1 MASRVALAPHQREE
15 LLAAKLF
22 IPSFTRPKI
31 GWDVWD
37 VTQVPIRPI
46 VVYAVYTSHPS
57 YPSYPS
63 YPSHVILPIAGS
75 EAVNGD
81 PGGIFRLRGASVPAS
96 GNWKNSLRLW

>member
-1 MASRVALAPHQREE
+1 MASRVAWASHKREE

-46 VVYAVYTSHPS
+46 VVFAVYTSHTSNTLHLATRSSFYYFHP
-57 YPSYPS
+57 
-63 YPSHVILPIAGS
+63 PITYDS
-75 EAVNGD
+75 K
-81 PGGIFRLRGASVPAS
+81 AS
-96 GNWKNSLRLW
+96 GAFPSVTSFLFDSSNILFSAT

>member
-1 MASRVALAPHQREE
+1 MASRVAWASHKREE

-46 VVYAVYTSHPS
+46 VVFAVYASHAS
-57 YPSYPS
+57 Y
-63 YPSHVILPIAGS
+63 VILPIAGR
-75 EAVNGD
+75 EAV
-81 PGGIFRLRGASVPAS
+81 S
-96 GNWKNSLRLW
+96 GNPGRGFFDCRDSLCRPRATGKTHCGCGNCRAREL

>member
-37 VTQVPIRPI
+37 VWDVTQVPIRPI
-46 VVYAVYTSHPS
+46 VVFAVYTSHTS
-57 YPSYPS
+57 NTLHLWFDICNFSL
-63 YPSHVILPIAGS
+63 ILCI
-75 EAVNGD
+75 
-81 PGGIFRLRGASVPAS
+81 
-96 GNWKNSLRLW
+96 